1 MLRYDYMAGPC
12 SLRRD
17 TSGDFM
23 SDCPICMPFWKKHS
37 ASISNRVTEPS
48 YTVVTE
54 PRKRVGST
62 MGTIH
67 CLDFIVSYFYYF
79 VLFYFTAQ
87 HVEALFPDIGLNLQP
102 LH

>member
-1 MLRYDYMAGPC
+1 
-12 SLRRD
+12 
-17 TSGDFM
+17 M

-37 ASISNRVTEPS
+37 ASISDL
-48 YTVVTE
+48 VTE
-54 PRKRVGST
+54 PRQRVGST

-87 HVEALFPDIGLNLQP
+87 HVEAAFPDKGLNLKP